1 MTTPLF
7 ESFYPQHS
15 LADVALP
22 LISAA
27 LKEDGA
33 FADITSQATVFERK
47 RGRARLIAK
56 EEGVV
61 CGLDLVPLLLEY
73 FPLEVTAECHV
84 QEGQWVSTGD
94 LILLLRG
101 PLATILAAERT
112 LINFLQHLS
121 GIATLTARMVAELSR
136 GRSRPIKLL
145 DTRKTLPGYRLLQ
158 KYAVRCGGGENHRE
172 GLSDMYLIKE
182 NHIRSAGSLEK
193 AITSCQE
200 HRRET
205 GLAAEIEVE
214 VTNLDEF
221 RRAHGL
227 GVERIMLDHFDADM
241 VEQAAKLNEPE
252 IPLELSGNIT
262 WEGLAEI
269 RSFPIHYISSGAVT
283 HSPRAMDLSMQVE
296 EEQ

>member
-15 LADVALP
+15 LTDVALP

-33 FADITSQATVFERK
+33 FADITSQATVIDVK
-47 RGRARLIAK
+47 KGRARLVAK
-56 EEGVV
+56 EEGII
-61 CGLDLVPLLLEY
+61 CGLDLVPLLLGY
-73 FPLEVTAECHV
+73 FPLELKVECHV
-84 QEGQWVSTGD
+84 EEGQWVSAGD
-94 LILLLRG
+94 LLLQLRG
-101 PLATILAAERT
+101 PLATILAAERS

-121 GIATLTARMVAELSR
+121 GVATLTARMVAKLSH
-136 GRSRPIKLL
+136 GQSRPIKLL

-193 AITSCQE
+193 AIVSCQK
-200 HRRET
+200 HREDT
-205 GLAAEIEVE
+205 NVAAVIEVE

-221 RRAHGL
+221 RRAHAL
-227 GVERIMLDHFDADM
+227 GVDRIMLDHFDADM
-241 VEQAAKLNEPE
+241 VEQAAQLNEPE

-262 WEGLAEI
+262 WESLAEI
-269 RSFPIHYISSGAVT
+269 RFFPVHYISSGAIT
-283 HSPRAMDLSMQVE
+283 HSAPAMDLSMQVV